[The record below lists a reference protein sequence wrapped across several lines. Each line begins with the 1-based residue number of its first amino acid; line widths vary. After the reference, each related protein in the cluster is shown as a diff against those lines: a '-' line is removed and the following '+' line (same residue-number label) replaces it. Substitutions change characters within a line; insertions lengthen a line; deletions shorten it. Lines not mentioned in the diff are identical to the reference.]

1 MAICHPHGY
10 LREVVQGAHAMDAL
24 RYLHCLDEFEAELV
38 VDEDAPVAASNKE
51 LVISHDRAVHLPPLD
66 VQCFEDLGRVR
77 TEDIDVICLVIHEQK
92 GFADSLYVFYFG
104 LPDPVDVGRG
114 SIFLVQVVECPYIFE
129 ILLPGYFVLV
139 LCELLNLLQHIY
151 TTQV

>member
-10 LREVVQGAHAMDAL
+10 LSKVVQGAHAVDAL
-24 RYLHCLDEFEAELV
+24 RYLHCLDQFEAKLV
-38 VDEDAPVAASNKE
+38 VDEHAPVAASNKE
-51 LVISHDRAVHLPPLD
+51 LVISHNRAVHLPPLD

-77 TEDIDVICLVIHEQK
+77 AEDIDVIRLVIHEQK
-92 GFADSLYVFYFG
+92 CFSNSLYVLHFG

-114 SIFLVQVVECPYIFE
+114 SIFLMQVFECPYIFE
-129 ILLPGYFVLV
+129 IFLPSYFVLV